1 MYKKGLSIIIPTFN
15 RKEQLKN
22 QLKLIFS
29 SNISLIE
36 EIVIIDNHSEYDITK
51 LITSFNSNK
60 IRLIVQ
66 PFNIKVHNNIAFAFF
81 YVQTEWFWLL
91 SDDDEVEEDAI
102 DKIKKEIENVSTDV
116 GMIKFARTNSPQ
128 KEFTTNNLESFID
141 YYYNEKVIRSGDLI
155 FISTNVYNIYRLNKY
170 LGYAFEYAYTYVPQ
184 IIPIIKGLEEKKISV
199 KFSDKSI
206 VKYLPP
212 REANYSFATVGMG
225 LSILAHIPLNVS
237 KEYTRKFLNIAMSI
251 NYPAMISWSLKH
263 DSVKELE
270 IIYNNIYRYYI
281 PLKGKLVVKL
291 FFYVMSNNITK
302 RIVLKIY
309 SKIKTRRQNFLLKT
323 KIYNNN

>member
-1 MYKKGLSIIIPTFN
+1 MNLSIVIPTYN
-15 RKEQLKN
+15 REQQLRN
-22 QLKLIFS
+22 QLTILCKQDLTYVK
-29 SNISLIE
+29 
-36 EIVIIDNHSEYDITK
+36 EIIIIDNCSDYEIDEVINEFE
-51 LITSFNSNK
+51 SDK
-60 IRLIVQ
+60 IRLIRNTINTKMAYNLAAI
-66 PFNIKVHNNIAFAFF
+66 FLHCN
-81 YVQTEWFWLL
+81 TEWLWSL
-91 SDDDEVEEDAI
+91 SDDDEVEEDAL

-116 GMIKFARTNSPQ
+116 GMIKFTRTNSPQ

-184 IIPIIKGLEEKKISV
+184 IIPIIKGLEEKKISI

-212 REANYSFATVGMG
+212 REGNYSFATVGMG
-225 LSILAHIPLNVS
+225 LSTLSHIPLNVS

-263 DSVKELE
+263 NSVKELE
-270 IIYNNIYRYYI
+270 IIYNDIYRYYI

-291 FFYVMSNNITK
+291 FFYVMSNSITK

-309 SKIKTRRQNFLLKT
+309 SKIKTMRQNFLLKT

>member
-1 MYKKGLSIIIPTFN
+1 MKEILSIGIPTYN
-15 RKEQLKN
+15 RASQLRN
-22 QLKLIFS
+22 QLQSLFKQDL
-29 SNISLIE
+29 SLIK
-36 EIVIIDNHSEYDITK
+36 EIIVVDNHSDYDIKT
-51 LITSFNSNK
+51 LIKEFNSEK
-60 IRLIVQ
+60 IRLIIN
-66 PFNIKVHNNIAFAFF
+66 PFNVMMSTNMVNPFLYCK
-81 YVQTEWFWLL
+81 TEWLWLL

-141 YYYNEKVIRSGDLI
+141 YYYNEKVIRSGDLV
-155 FISTNVYNIYRLNKY
+155 FISTNVYNIAKISNY
-170 LGYAFEYAYTYVPQ
+170 LGYAFEYAYTYVPY
-184 IIPIIKGLEEKKISV
+184 IIPIIKGLEGRNVSI
-199 KFSDKSI
+199 KFSENSI

-212 REANYSFATVGMG
+212 REGNYSFATVGMG